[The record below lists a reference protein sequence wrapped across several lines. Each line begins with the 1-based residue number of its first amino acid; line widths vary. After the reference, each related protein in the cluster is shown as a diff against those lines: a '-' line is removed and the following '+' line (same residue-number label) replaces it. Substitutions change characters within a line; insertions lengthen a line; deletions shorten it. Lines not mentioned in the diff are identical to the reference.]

1 MNMYDNPLGMFSIYV
16 LSQNFCKQ
24 LDTYI
29 DCAIFIPLHVNLQT
43 PIQLT
48 YRQQCALSLKQGV
61 DLHSAQTKIE

>member
-1 MNMYDNPLGMFSIYV
+1 MTTLPFGMFSIYV

-29 DCAIFIPLHVNLQT
+29 NCAIFIPLHVNLQT